1 MTKNNTISESVNDST
16 DEDTGSYRLEVQFD
30 AQGGRDGD
38 DKTFAR
44 GGRIPCN
51 SRFSSG
57 R

>member
-16 DEDTGSYRLEVQFD
+16 DEDTGSYSREVQFD
-30 AQGGRDGD
+30 AQGGRDGN

-44 GGRIPCN
+44 DGGIPCN
-51 SRFSSG
+51 ARFSSG